1 VYAKRRLPNLGTET
15 KGTLEPGR
23 LADIIVLPEDPP
35 SIAPER
41 LLNLKI
47 DMTIGGGKV
56 LYQREAS

>member
-1 VYAKRRLPNLGTET
+1 M
-15 KGTLEPGR
+15 
-23 LADIIVLPEDPP
+23 IVLPEGPP
-35 SIAPER
+35 SMAPER